1 MKYGVQLFSLRKY
14 LKDEQGY
21 EKAFAECK
29 RMGAQTVQL
38 SGGKPIDPN
47 FVKSLVSKYDM
58 PVCITH
64 DKFDRLENDLE
75 GVIAEHKIYG
85 CNNLG
90 IGMMPKKFRTGK
102 LEDLQK
108 FVDFLNATADRLA
121 KEGMTISYHNHWF
134 EFDEVEGH
142 TVYDYLIEN
151 TDKRVGFIPDTF
163 WMVFA
168 GKDVCRYLEKLD
180 GRVNT
185 LHLKD
190 YKHKVFRAI
199 GKGTLDFKTI
209 LKKAEQIG
217 VQNAVVELDLSPN
230 PLKSMKFSMNTLKE
244 IVRGN

>member
-1 MKYGVQLFSLRKY
+1 MK
-14 LKDEQGY
+14 
-21 EKAFAECK
+21 K
-29 RMGAQTVQL
+29 RLPSASVWAHRQCNFREGNLLT
-38 SGGKPIDPN
+38 N

-64 DKFDRLENDLE
+64 DKFDRVENDLD
-75 GVIAEHKIYG
+75 GLIAEHKIYG

-121 KEGMTISYHNHWF
+121 KEGMTMSYHNHWF

-142 TVYDYLIEN
+142 IVYDYLIEN

-185 LHLKD
+185 LQLKD

-199 GKGTLDFKTI
+199 GKVTLDFKTI
-209 LKKAEQIG
+209 LKKRSRSACKTLSWNSTCRQIRSR
-217 VQNAVVELDLSPN
+217 VCAFL
-230 PLKSMKFSMNTLKE
+230 
-244 IVRGN
+244 

>member
-1 MKYGVQLFSLRKY
+1 M
-14 LKDEQGY
+14 
-21 EKAFAECK
+21 
-29 RMGAQTVQL
+29 
-38 SGGKPIDPN
+38 
-47 FVKSLVSKYDM
+47 
-58 PVCITH
+58 
-64 DKFDRLENDLE
+64 
-75 GVIAEHKIYG
+75 
-85 CNNLG
+85 
-90 IGMMPKKFRTGK
+90 
-102 LEDLQK
+102 QK

-142 TVYDYLIEN
+142 IVYDYLIEN

-168 GKDVCRYLEKLD
+168 GKDVCRYLEKLN

-185 LHLKD
+185 LQLKD

-230 PLKSMKFSMNTLKE
+230 PLKSMRFSMNALKE